1 VWASVSAAMT
11 RVAMSVGMGGV
22 AEMENEGEGGRKQRL
37 LMVFAAAAD
46 EQVKRRQDMRPA
58 PSLFSRASASACG
71 DGLLAL

>member
-1 VWASVSAAMT
+1 MT

-46 EQVKRRQDMRPA
+46 GGQVKRHQDMRPA